1 MEVKNNL
8 VAKTDENK
16 KITFREFVLKKT
28 ENLMQPQ
35 EQQRFLSSIVSVMN
49 NNPSIAE
56 CDKSSIVNCALLGEA
71 LKLPPSPQLG
81 YFYMVPFNNTEKNCK
96 EAQFQLGY
104 KGYIQL
110 AIRSGQYRNINVV
123 AIKEGELKSYNPL
136 TEELQITFIE
146 DDEIREKTATI
157 GYYAMLETISGFRK
171 SIYWSKKKMLAH
183 ADKYSQSF
191 HLHET
196 TTKKGY
202 KIVSYEEYTKNKEKY
217 EKSPLYSSFWYKD
230 FDGMAFKTMLRQL
243 ISKWGIMSVEI
254 QKAYDNDMGI
264 IRDDGSVDFSD
275 NPQSKDN
282 KTNNP
287 IIETQA
293 EEVEKQVKKDEQYSE
308 EF

>member
-8 VAKTDENK
+8 VAKTDESK
-16 KITFREFVLKKT
+16 KISFSEFVLKKT
-28 ENLMQPQ
+28 ANLMQPS
-35 EQQRFLSSIVSVMN
+35 EQQKFLSSIVSVRN
-49 NNPSIAE
+49 NNPLIAKCE
-56 CDKSSIVNCALLGEA
+56 PLSVINCALLGEA

-81 YFYMVPFNNTEKNCK
+81 YFYMVPFKNNKTNKD
-96 EAQFQLGY
+96 EAQFIMGY

-110 AIRSGQYRNINVV
+110 AIRTGQYRKINVI
-123 AIKEGELKSYNPL
+123 ALKKGELVHFNPL
-136 TEELQITFIE
+136 TEELQTTFIE
-146 DDEIREKTATI
+146 DEEIREKTATI

-196 TTKKGY
+196 TTKNGN
-202 KIVSYEEYTKNKEKY
+202 KIVSYEEYEKNKEKY

-230 FDGMAFKTMLRQL
+230 FDGMAFGKLLKQL
-243 ISKWGIMSVEI
+243 ISKWGIMSVEL
-254 QKAYDNDMGI
+254 QKAFDNDMGVI
-264 IRDDGSVDFSD
+264 NDDGSVMYPD

-282 KTNNP
+282 EIDNSV
-287 IIETQA
+287 IETQA
-293 EEVEKQVKKDEQYSE
+293 EEVEEQVKTDEQYSE